1 MSVQR
6 SLTMMIYGE
15 SKVGKSTLAA
25 TAPYPR
31 LMLDVEGGH
40 RFLRL
45 NVRYWNPMTET
56 PPVADGSWD
65 TCVVTVNDYD
75 TVLKAYEWLRS
86 GQHHFKSLIIDSI
99 SELQV
104 KLFDKL
110 VGNEQ
115 VKQQQWGEV
124 LRHLGNF
131 MRNVRD
137 LTNHP
142 TAPLE
147 AIVLTAMARKDLQ
160 GVYRPYLQGQIASQ
174 APYFYDI
181 LGAVAVETF
190 QNPDPTQP
198 PYKLRRMYIE
208 RTDQY
213 EAGERVQG
221 LLGSVVEQQNLNIET
236 MLDMVFGPK
245 PEAVAAQQ
253 PQPTEEPPATPPSQ

>member
-6 SLTMMIYGE
+6 SLTMMLYGE

-45 NVRYWNPMTET
+45 NVKYWDPMREA
-56 PPVADGSWD
+56 PPEADGSWD
-65 TCVVTVNDYD
+65 TCVVVVDSYD

-86 GQHHFKSLIIDSI
+86 GQHQFKSLIIDSI

-110 VGNEQ
+110 AGTEQ
-115 VKQQQWGEV
+115 MKQQQWGEV

-147 AIVLTAMARKDLQ
+147 AIVLTAMGKKDVT
-160 GVYRPYLQGQIASQ
+160 GVYRPYLQGQIAAQ

-181 LGAVAVETF
+181 LGAIAVETF
-190 QNPDPTQP
+190 PNPDPTQP
-198 PYKLRRMYIE
+198 AYRVRRMYIE

-221 LLGSVVEQQNLNIET
+221 LLGSIVEAQDLNIER
-236 MLDMVFGPK
+236 MLDIVFGPK
-245 PEAVAAQQ
+245 PEAVAPVAASAL
-253 PQPTEEPPATPPSQ
+253 PATP